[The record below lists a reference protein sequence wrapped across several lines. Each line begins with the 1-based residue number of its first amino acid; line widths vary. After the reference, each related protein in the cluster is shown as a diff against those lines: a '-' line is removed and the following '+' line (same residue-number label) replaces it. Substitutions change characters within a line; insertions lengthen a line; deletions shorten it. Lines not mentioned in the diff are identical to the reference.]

1 LDIRQYWDSNDEL
14 SLKAEFSLVLRHLK
28 QPFARRQKNC
38 FAACNSLNWPCGCSQ
53 KGIKMDNFMKI
64 RIALGLFVVLGAG
77 FISVRAADTPAQ
89 AAARVALEQ
98 KLNHPDDSPVQ
109 SLPATNT
116 LSEAVVEQPAKSAT
130 TVTETVPEKA
140 VTPQTTP
147 VATTPVA
154 APAAVSPAEVVP
166 AAVAPAAISPA
177 VVAPAVVAP
186 AAVAPAA
193 VSPAAVAPS
202 MTFLILSLLFLSL
215 LLIVLLIMLLLL
227 LKLRQLK
234 LLLLKHPAVVAPREI
249 QPAAAKASPS
259 TERRGKR
266 C

>member
-1 LDIRQYWDSNDEL
+1 
-14 SLKAEFSLVLRHLK
+14 
-28 QPFARRQKNC
+28 
-38 FAACNSLNWPCGCSQ
+38 
-53 KGIKMDNFMKI
+53 MKI
-64 RIALGLFVVLGAG
+64 RVALGLCVVLGAG

-98 KLNHPDDSPVQ
+98 KLNHPDDSPAQ

-116 LSEAVVEQPAKSAT
+116 LSEAVVEQPGKSAT

-147 VATTPVA
+147 VATTPLA

-177 VVAPAVVAP
+177 AVAP
-186 AAVAPAA
+186 AAVAPTA
-193 VSPAAVAPS
+193 VSPAAVAPT

-234 LLLLKHPAVVAPREI
+234 LLLLKHPAVMAPREI
-249 QPAAAKASPS
+249 QSAAAKASPS